1 VAGQI
6 GVKTVEG
13 AGGLIVANLRR
24 PSPEPS
30 MRIALAIIEAILG
43 EAWFRVENWLED
55 LSFEV
60 ESIEAMLHGNNY
72 PTRSSW
78 NNATNHLTDIDSP
91 ILAGSRI
98 IDVDGVTLD
107 IDPVELLCRPIPTRP
122 LAKQNLRI
130 KYQFDF
136 NHSFYPAFLSSVF
149 IWHFYLAFLSGVFTG
164 LNHL

>member
-1 VAGQI
+1 
-6 GVKTVEG
+6 
-13 AGGLIVANLRR
+13 
-24 PSPEPS
+24 
-30 MRIALAIIEAILG
+30 
-43 EAWFRVENWLED
+43 
-55 LSFEV
+55 
-60 ESIEAMLHGNNY
+60 MLHGNNY

-136 NHSFYPAFLSSVF
+136 QR
-149 IWHFYLAFLSGVFTG
+149 FYLAFLSGIFIRRIYRAQPFITYPNA
-164 LNHL
+164 NHMNP